1 MKLPKIGKLTVLH
14 RNHIGGSFFVLF
26 RIYQRCG
33 FFRLSLSLLFVTVPA
48 TVRSGI
54 FLPASFQILYH
65 YGTFSCL
72 CPYWSTFCWTI
83 SCLCEHFVT
92 EMGIASCLDPQ
103 IITGWQIFLS
113 LSALCDIFSCLH
125 PAHLFRTFSCLW
137 PNLYILQIS
146 FLFYDLQ

>member
-14 RNHIGGSFFVLF
+14 RNHIGGSFFVLV
-26 RIYQRCG
+26 RIYQRWG
-33 FFRLSLSLLFVTVPA
+33 FFRLSLSSVCNCSCYCPQWDFSACLLPNPISLWYF
-48 TVRSGI
+48 
-54 FLPASFQILYH
+54 FLSLSILVNILLNH
-65 YGTFSCL
+65 FLSLWTL
-72 CPYWSTFCWTI
+72 C
-83 SCLCEHFVT
+83 HGR
-92 EMGIASCLDPQ
+92 GIASCLDPQ

-146 FLFYDLQ
+146 FQFYDIQ